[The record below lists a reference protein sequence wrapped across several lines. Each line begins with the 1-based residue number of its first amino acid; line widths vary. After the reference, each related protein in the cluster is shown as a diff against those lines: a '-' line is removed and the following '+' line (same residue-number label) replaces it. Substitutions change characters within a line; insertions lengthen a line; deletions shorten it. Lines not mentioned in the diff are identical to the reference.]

1 MILEL
6 PSGYCTE
13 CEKYAVKRFEWTS
26 VMRLCASCLK
36 KAQYVYKKELMRDLS
51 DYGRFFYLNEWY
63 DVLKSIERQD
73 IETMEKYLA
82 IAQEREI
89 IADNQGC
96 CDYL

>member
-26 VMRLCASCLK
+26 AMRLCASCLK
-36 KAQYVYKKELMRDLS
+36 KAEYVYKKDLMIDLQ
-51 DYGRFFYLNEWY
+51 DYQYSFSLTEWH

-73 IETMEKYLA
+73 VETMEKYLA
-82 IAQEREI
+82 VAQEREI
-89 IADNQGC
+89 IVENQC
-96 CDYL
+96 YCY

>member
-13 CEKYAVKRFEWTS
+13 CGRYVAKRFQWEFATDI
-26 VMRLCASCLK
+26 CASCLK
-36 KAQYVYKKELMRDLS
+36 KVQYVYKNDLMRDLQ
-51 DYGRFFYLNEWY
+51 DYRHSFSLTEWY

-73 IETMEKYLA
+73 VEAMEKYLA

>member
-13 CEKYAVKRFEWTS
+13 CEKYAVKRFEWTI
-26 VMRLCASCLK
+26 MRLCASCLE
-36 KAQYVYKKELMRDLS
+36 KAQYVYKKELMRDLP
-51 DYGRFFYLNEWY
+51 YYEHFFSLTEWY

-73 IETMEKYLA
+73 VEAMEKYLA
-82 IAQEREI
+82 IAHEREI

>member
-13 CEKYAVKRFEWTS
+13 CERYAAKRFEWTS
-26 VMRLCASCLK
+26 AMRLCASCLK
-36 KAQYVYKKELMRDLS
+36 KAQYVYKKDLMRDLP
-51 DYGRFFYLNEWY
+51 DYEHFFSLVEA
-63 DVLKSIERQD
+63 
-73 IETMEKYLA
+73 MEKYLA

>member
-13 CEKYAVKRFEWTS
+13 CERYVAKRFQWEFATD
-26 VMRLCASCLK
+26 VCASCLK
-36 KAQYVYKKELMRDLS
+36 KVQYVY
-51 DYGRFFYLNEWY
+51 EWY
-63 DVLKSIERQD
+63 DVLKCIERQD
-73 IETMEKYLA
+73 VESMEKYLA

>member
-13 CEKYAVKRFEWTS
+13 CERYVAKRFEWTS
-26 VMRLCASCLK
+26 AMRLCASCLK
-36 KAQYVYKKELMRDLS
+36 KAQYVYKEDLMRDLP
-51 DYGRFFYLNEWY
+51 DYEHFFSLTEWY

-73 IETMEKYLA
+73 VEAMEKYLA